1 MKKIPSEKSPDFAS
15 GQVLFCLKML
25 RLNFIVNETPFSL
38 YITIRKKFIRD
49 AHETPKLLIDATENR
64 DKNLEIHSLKIL
76 NKEIERK
83 LALAR
88 VDYEESEVKI
98 EKLNQDNSKCEAQ
111 VETLLKKDRLMNENM
126 KATTKQLEDLI
137 EELMVIKLKIKTKH

>member
-1 MKKIPSEKSPDFAS
+1 MS
-15 GQVLFCLKML
+15 
-25 RLNFIVNETPFSL
+25 RLNYIVNETPFSL

-49 AHETPKLLIDATENR
+49 AHETPKLLIDATENK
-64 DKNLEIHSLKIL
+64 DKVLEIHSLKIL
-76 NKEIERK
+76 NKELERK

-111 VETLLKKDRLMNENM
+111 VETLLKKDRLMNENV

-137 EELMVIKLKIKTKH
+137 EELMVIKLKM

>member
-1 MKKIPSEKSPDFAS
+1 MSSEKSPDFAS
-15 GQVLFCLKML
+15 GQVLFGLKMS
-25 RLNFIVNETPFSL
+25 RLNYIVNETPFSL

-49 AHETPKLLIDATENR
+49 AHETPKLLIDATENK
-64 DKNLEIHSLKIL
+64 DKVLEIHSLKIL
-76 NKEIERK
+76 NKELERK

-111 VETLLKKDRLMNENM
+111 VETLLKKDRLMNENV

-137 EELMVIKLKIKTKH
+137 EELMVIKLKM

>member
-1 MKKIPSEKSPDFAS
+1 MSSEKSPDFAS

-64 DKNLEIHSLKIL
+64 DKNLEIHSFFKP
-76 NKEIERK
+76 R
-83 LALAR
+83 
-88 VDYEESEVKI
+88 
-98 EKLNQDNSKCEAQ
+98 
-111 VETLLKKDRLMNENM
+111 
-126 KATTKQLEDLI
+126 DL
-137 EELMVIKLKIKTKH
+137 